1 MESAEPFELL
11 LERVTSVRRFKRGT
25 REAPHK
31 PLVLLHAL
39 SAAAAGQWWI
49 SFNAA
54 EAALSPVIQRD
65 WNATARIE
73 QPFVRLVNDGFWT
86 LSRPMAELLTP
97 SGAISVA
104 ALRRWDCA
112 AGFDD
117 ATYGALRTRPAR
129 VQWAARV
136 ILFEIAS
143 SDVQASIIASL
154 NLPL

>member
-1 MESAEPFELL
+1 MGRAEPFEQL
-11 LERVTSVRRFKRGT
+11 LERVTTVRRFKRGS

-31 PLVLLHAL
+31 PLVLLYAL
-39 SAAAAGQWWI
+39 SAAADGQRWI

-54 EAALSPVIQRD
+54 EAALSPVIQRE

-86 LSRPMAELLTP
+86 LSRPLTELLTP

-104 ALRRWDCA
+104 ALRRLDCA

-117 ATYGALRTRPAR
+117 ATYGALRLRPAR

-143 SDVQASIIASL
+143 SDVQTSIVESL